1 MRIFFRLQHG
11 RICARKCEARY
22 MRLLAPSSNCS
33 FKGTSL
39 KFFGK
44 EENCNRKLVS
54 GWPLHPHTGFLW
66 NAGIWLIVTGSD
78 SVCFKS
84 CSLNRRSSRMWQFPQ
99 GCVCV
104 FLFEVLTCV
113 TGALWELQ
121 GGGKGR
127 VDSAFQWKIFG
138 SLFFRTGKIPYK
150 GYLSYF
156 I

>member
-11 RICARKCEARY
+11 RICARKWCAARY

-78 SVCFKS
+78 SACFKS
-84 CSLNRRSSRMWQFPQ
+84 CSLNRRSSRMWQLPQ

-104 FLFEVLTCV
+104 PVWGSHLCNWGIVGT
-113 TGALWELQ
+113 A
-121 GGGKGR
+121 GR
-127 VDSAFQWKIFG
+127 RKREGRFC
-138 SLFFRTGKIPYK
+138 
-150 GYLSYF
+150 LSMENF
-156 I
+156 WISVF